1 MTDQTKNKM
10 ITEQMKNEI
19 KIMGINFFIVSGALL
34 AGLLVLRGISGELLD
49 FYPVS
54 FEVIFPFFT
63 AIAVGEWG
71 KIKADSN
78 FDMIAAQTRSLFKWA
93 ALRYITVFAIS
104 GVFAVLTMAGASLIR
119 YQRPLWELMAMY
131 FPTAFFL
138 SSLCG
143 LAGILCRQEHIAA
156 LVSGIVWMVML
167 LVRSLLRIPGIEY
180 IYLFIRFA
188 GDENHIWL
196 WNKGILTLMGFVLW
210 GMIYRI
216 LK

>member
-34 AGLLVLRGISGELLD
+34 TGILVLGGISGELLD

-78 FDMIAAQTRSLFKWA
+78 FDMIAAQTRSLFKWTT
-93 ALRYITVFAIS
+93 LRYFTVFGIS
-104 GVFAVLTMAGASLIR
+104 GVFAILTMAGAS
-119 YQRPLWELMAMY
+119 
-131 FPTAFFL
+131 
-138 SSLCG
+138 
-143 LAGILCRQEHIAA
+143 
-156 LVSGIVWMVML
+156 
-167 LVRSLLRIPGIEY
+167 
-180 IYLFIRFA
+180 
-188 GDENHIWL
+188 
-196 WNKGILTLMGFVLW
+196 
-210 GMIYRI
+210 
-216 LK
+216 